1 MTQNFVSILNAP
13 AGTSDISTSGGV
25 ITATGLSPY
34 RANLVNSCT
43 LQRSTPETLQVWT
56 AAMTAGVANTISFSI
71 EQVVNQMRSLRT
83 FSFEQTTSTTAANL
97 LSAVNGFFGA
107 TATDGGAYVTASWGS
122 VKYKAVISSTLLTL
136 TISQVS
142 GEAFPTVANASNT
155 TVASS
160 MSLTLATQANVDAT
174 AINFKVTA
182 GHGLATG
189 ALVSVGTLTGQTAA
203 NNKVCRV
210 VVTSSTNFTLQ
221 DTTTGTAYNASGTGS
236 AVGTVTVIATPAFGT
251 AAFVNADAA
260 RNNSTQTATVT
271 ANNYSLVTIESGT
284 NGGELPNLST
294 RTAPIHWWISEDGLS
309 SGTLGTALINYI
321 AANYLA

>member
-1 MTQNFVSILNAP
+1 MTQNFVNILNAP
-13 AGTSDISTSGGV
+13 KISSGDLVESGGSV
-25 ITATGLSPY
+25 QITGLSPY
-34 RANLVNSCT
+34 KLNLVNSCT
-43 LQRSTPETLQVWT
+43 VQRSTVEALQVWSV
-56 AAMTAGVANTISFSI
+56 AITAGVANTVSFSI
-71 EQVVNQMRSLRT
+71 EQVVNQMRSLRV

-155 TVASS
+155 TVASAMGTVVLVAS
-160 MSLTLATQANVDAT
+160 PANVVGEP
-174 AINFKVTA
+174 IKFKKVA
-182 GHGLATG
+182 HGLVSG
-189 ALVSVGTLTGQTAA
+189 QLVLVPALTGQTAA
-203 NNKVCRV
+203 NGLVCRV
-210 VVTSSTNFTLQ
+210 NVVDADIFNLSNTQ
-221 DTTTGTAYNASGTGS
+221 TGELFLAA
-236 AVGTVTVIATPAFGT
+236 TVTATSAGTLTLVATPAFGT

-271 ANNYSLVTIESGT
+271 ANNYSLVTIESGS

-294 RTAPIHWWISEDGLS
+294 RTAPIHLWVSEDTYGLALLA
-309 SGTLGTALINYI
+309 TITAD
-321 AANYLA
+321 YLA

>member
-1 MTQNFVSILNAP
+1 
-13 AGTSDISTSGGV
+13 
-25 ITATGLSPY
+25 
-34 RANLVNSCT
+34 
-43 LQRSTPETLQVWT
+43 
-56 AAMTAGVANTISFSI
+56 MTAGVANTVSFSI

-142 GEAFPTVANASNT
+142 GEAFPTVSNASNT
-155 TVASS
+155 TVASAMGTVVIVTS
-160 MSLTLATQANVDAT
+160 PANVVDEP
-174 AINFKVTA
+174 IKFKKVN
-182 GHGLATG
+182 HGLVSG
-189 ALVSVGTLTGQTAA
+189 QLLLVPTLTGQTAA
-203 NNKVCRV
+203 NGLVCRV
-210 VVTSSTNFTLQ
+210 NVVDADIFNLSNAQ
-221 DTTTGTAYNASGTGS
+221 TGELFIAA
-236 AVGTVTVIATPAFGT
+236 TVTPTSGGTLTLVASPAFGT

-271 ANNYSLVTIESGT
+271 ANNYSLVTIESGS

-294 RTAPIHWWISEDGLS
+294 RTAPIHLWVSEDTNGL
-309 SGTLGTALINYI
+309 ALLLTITTD
-321 AANYLA
+321 YLA

>member
-1 MTQNFVSILNAP
+1 MTQNFVNILNAP
-13 AGTSDISTSGGV
+13 IASSGDLVESGGSV
-25 ITATGLSPY
+25 KITGLSPY
-34 RANLVNSCT
+34 KLNLVNSCT
-43 LQRSTPETLQVWT
+43 VQRSTTEELQVWT
-56 AAMTAGVANTISFSI
+56 AAMTAGVANTVSFSI

-142 GEAFPTVANASNT
+142 GEAFPTVSNALNT
-155 TVASS
+155 TVSSS

-203 NNKVCRV
+203 NDKVCRV
-210 VVTSSTNFTLQ
+210 VISSSTNFTLQ
-221 DTTTGTAYNASGTGS
+221 DPITGTFYNASGTGS

-251 AAFVNADAA
+251 AAFVNADASA
-260 RNNSTQTATVT
+260 NNSTQTATVT

-294 RTAPIHWWISEDGLS
+294 RTAPIHWWISEDTNGLLLLGSIAS
-309 SGTLGTALINYI
+309 S
-321 AANYLA
+321 YLA